1 MEEEGLN
8 RPYDAIK
15 PLYRVCFSP
24 EGYTQAHSLSRT
36 VIVVSILRSSSTIV
50 SGLAHGVKQ
59 FVVVDTLEKGLSL
72 HNLGFIAAGSRDGRK
87 WAGCQ
92 LENSPLDYTSFG
104 YEEKKVALVSATFAR
119 AIALVKALNVV
130 VMGSFSNVWRVKEYL
145 LARPSSVL
153 IFCAGQ
159 QDGSLSMAD
168 ILFSGFLYAQLKD
181 KYTPSDEAKMAYTLY
196 TQAQE
201 DYYGFLLNFEHIQRW
216 VRIGLEQDLRFCLT
230 SDTCDVLPLYQR
242 GYIEP
247 YGTKKSA

>member
-15 PLYRVCFSP
+15 PLYRVCFTP

-72 HNLGFIAAGSRDGRK
+72 HNLGFIAAGSRNGRK

-119 AIALVKALNVV
+119 AIAFVKALKV
-130 VMGSFSNVWRVKEYL
+130 VMLGSFSNVWRVKEYL

-153 IFCAGQ
+153 IFLCGAAGW
-159 QDGSLSMAD
+159 
-168 ILFSGFLYAQLKD
+168 F
-181 KYTPSDEAKMAYTLY
+181 
-196 TQAQE
+196 
-201 DYYGFLLNFEHIQRW
+201 FEH
-216 VRIGLEQDLRFCLT
+216 G
-230 SDTCDVLPLYQR
+230 
-242 GYIEP
+242 
-247 YGTKKSA
+247 